1 MNAIPDVR
9 PPFGIGDP
17 DREPK
22 EVLVARVFDWLE
34 ESGWGVYLGAVL
46 ARLLGWIAWPLG
58 VEIGGGISG
67 GGGSTRRVT
76 GKARA

>member
-1 MNAIPDVR
+1 MNAIPDVH

-22 EVLVARVFDWLE
+22 EALTASVFDWLE
-34 ESGWGVYLGAVL
+34 ESGWRVYLGTVL
-46 ARLLGWIAWPLG
+46 ANLLVWIAWLLR

-67 GGGSTRRVT
+67 EGDLKRVT